1 MLHLEIAVA
10 PQGIRSVQDLVLLE
24 ARLGFDKGTVLSCF
38 PKAWF
43 GEVAE
48 RLKATTNGIARE
60 RLIERLR
67 RFKDGKIVTF
77 NRDFNGPAWAD
88 AARASHNIES
98 FHRLVEESFNEQPVY
113 VNAITDLDDDDFQFV
128 TRYPRHAE
136 NLAEVAKALLIGAE
150 KVTIYDPY
158 ICLTKN
164 GYKKTLLAMM
174 SLCRKA
180 QVEFHIFSEEDGKQ
194 DWVVREATFEAFKA
208 NMPENIRLYWYC
220 ANDEGSGFLHP
231 RGLFTAKG
239 GLIYDRGF
247 EEPNDHAQRDKLTDI
262 TPMSRHMLEEKS
274 ASYNTAKQY
283 DDFQLTREVWVSHL
297 E

>member
-1 MLHLEIAVA
+1 MLHLEIAVS
-10 PQGIRSVQDLVLLE
+10 PSEIRSLQDLALLE
-24 ARLGFDKGTVLSCF
+24 ARLGFDKGTVLSSF
-38 PKAWF
+38 PKIWF
-43 GEVAE
+43 RQVAE
-48 RLKATTNGIARE
+48 QLQAANDGINKHRLT
-60 RLIERLR
+60 ERLR
-67 RFKDGKIVTF
+67 RFKDGKIVAF
-77 NRDFNGPAWAD
+77 NRRYEGQSWAE
-88 AARASHNIES
+88 AARASHDDEW
-98 FHRLVEESFNEQPVY
+98 FHRLVEESFNDQPVY
-113 VNAITDLDDDDFQFV
+113 VNAITGLDDDDFQFV
-128 TRYPRHAE
+128 TRYPRYAE
-136 NLAEVAKALLIGAE
+136 NLAEAAKALLIGAE

-194 DWVVREATFEAFKA
+194 DWAVREATLEAFKA
-208 NMPENIRLYWYC
+208 NMPENILLYWYC
-220 ANDEGSGFLHP
+220 ANDDGSGFLHP

-247 EEPNDHAQRDKLTDI
+247 EEPNDRTQHDKLTDI

-283 DDFQLTREVWVSHL
+283 VDFQLVREVWVSHL

>member
-10 PQGIRSVQDLVLLE
+10 PSEIHTLQDLALLE
-24 ARLGFDKGTVLSCF
+24 ARLGFDKGTVLSSF

-43 GEVAE
+43 RNVAE
-48 RLKATTNGIARE
+48 RLKATNNGLGRE
-60 RLIERLR
+60 RLTERLR
-67 RFKDGKIVTF
+67 RFKDGKIVAF
-77 NRDFNGPAWAD
+77 NRQYDGNSWAD
-88 AARASHNIES
+88 AARASHDNES
-98 FHRLVEESFNEQPVY
+98 FHRLVEESFNELPVY
-113 VNAITDLDDDDFQFV
+113 VHALTDLDDDDFEFV
-128 TRYPRHAE
+128 THYRRHAE
-136 NLAEVAKALLIGAE
+136 DLADAAKALLIGAE

-194 DWVVREATFEAFKA
+194 DWAAREATLKEFKA
-208 NMPENIRLYWYC
+208 NMPANIRLYWYC

-283 DDFQLTREVWVSHL
+283 DDFQLVREVWVSH
-297 E
+297 

>member
-10 PQGIRSVQDLVLLE
+10 PEEVRSLQDLALLE

-38 PKAWF
+38 PNAWF
-43 GEVAE
+43 REVAE
-48 RLKATTNGIARE
+48 RLKATTNGVARE

-77 NRDFNGPAWAD
+77 NRDFNGPTWAD

-98 FHRLVEESFNEQPVY
+98 FHWLVEESFNEQPVY
-113 VNAITDLDDDDFQFV
+113 VNAITDLDDDDVQFV

-136 NLAEVAKALLIGAE
+136 NLAEAAKALLIGAE

-194 DWVVREATFEAFKA
+194 DWAAREATLKEFKA
-208 NMPENIRLYWYC
+208 NMPANIRLYWYC

-283 DDFQLTREVWVSHL
+283 DDFQLVREVWVSH
-297 E
+297 